1 MHLLWRNFV
10 TTKINVKCLRFSR
23 IINHE
28 ITKFL
33 NTIICD
39 TVYMQKTALKDLVK
53 YDSEN
58 CFMDRKHFDG
68 KESLGHIDSRD
79 MQQFNS
85 IYDPLYFYC

>member
-1 MHLLWRNFV
+1 
-10 TTKINVKCLRFSR
+10 
-23 IINHE
+23 
-28 ITKFL
+28 
-33 NTIICD
+33 
-39 TVYMQKTALKDLVK
+39 MQTTALKDLVK

-58 CFMDRKHFDG
+58 YFMDRKTFDG